1 MFWWLLLA
9 VLLYLLCAVTLVA
22 EVFVPSAG
30 LLSILS
36 LLFLAGGVYI
46 FFQYSP
52 VAGWIGILLAV
63 VMIPM
68 VLVMAYKILP
78 QTRFG
83 QSVILSPP
91 ERLQGDAVPD
101 GESLSQLAGQTG
113 LALTPLRPV
122 GTCEIK
128 GNRIQCVAETGL
140 IEKGTQI
147 KVMTVEGSRVIVVA
161 MT

>member
-22 EVFVPSAG
+22 EAFVPSAG

-63 VMIPM
+63 IMIPT
-68 VLVMAYKILP
+68 VLVLAYKILP

-83 QSVILSPP
+83 RSVILSPP
-91 ERLQGDAVPD
+91 ERQQGDAVPD
-101 GESLSQLAGQTG
+101 GESLSQLAGRSG

-122 GTCEIK
+122 GTCEINGK
-128 GNRIQCVAETGL
+128 RVQCVAETGF
-140 IEKGTQI
+140 IEKGTPV
-147 KVMTVEGSRVIVVA
+147 KVFTVEGNRVIVVA
-161 MT
+161 VT

>member
-91 ERLQGDAVPD
+91 ERRQGDAVPD

-128 GNRIQCVAETGL
+128 GKRIQCVAETGL